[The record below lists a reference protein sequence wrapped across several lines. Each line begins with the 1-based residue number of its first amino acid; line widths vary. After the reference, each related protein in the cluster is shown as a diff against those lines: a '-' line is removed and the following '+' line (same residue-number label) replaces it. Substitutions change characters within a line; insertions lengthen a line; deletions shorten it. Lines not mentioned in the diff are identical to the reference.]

1 MLGYFDVPCLWS
13 SEEMRRV
20 EVIVHE
26 RYRIGQSAPGRP
38 SRVASISVFNG
49 SEKRVQIKK
58 QAPPARLSWANDLR

>member
-26 RYRIGQSAPGRP
+26 LYRIGQSAPGRP
-38 SRVASISVFNG
+38 SRVASIIVFNG
-49 SEKRVQIKK
+49 VRKTRADQE
-58 QAPPARLSWANDLR
+58 AGPARTTFVGQ